1 MMDYLT
7 IPKRLVS
14 LSSIRRLLAF
24 LLHIFR
30 KRKLE
35 LILIA
40 PLFLYVFGVTL
51 APIFGSIYM
60 SFEQRGGGGFPTLAS
75 YRRVVTSYEFV
86 DSLFNTFFFT
96 ILSVSGEIIIGLG
109 IAMIMAKRFRGRGIF
124 RTIMILPLGMPVIV
138 AAANMRYIFARSGYL
153 NELLYRLG
161 IYNLIKPIDWL
172 STTDVLINIPHVWTV
187 TPAFFALVISDMWK
201 VTPLVMLILL
211 AGLESIPRELY
222 EAAEVDGS
230 SWWQRFKYITL
241 PLLKPSITMAIVIR
255 GVDAFRVFIQLR
267 GLAIDEHVKVL
278 SFYAYNRYVATDYQA
293 SGAASTI
300 LLLMI
305 LLAIVSYIMITGRR
319 EVTR

>member
-1 MMDYLT
+1 MDYLA

-14 LSSIRRLLAF
+14 LPSVRRSITSLSY
-24 LLHIFR
+24 IFR
-30 KRKLE
+30 RRKLE
-35 LILIA
+35 ILLVA
-40 PLFLYVFGVTL
+40 PLFIYVFGVTL

-75 YRRVVTSYEFV
+75 YRRVVTSYEFLS
-86 DSLFNTFFFT
+86 SLFNTFFFT
-96 ILSVSGEIIIGLG
+96 MLSVGGELIIGLG
-109 IAMIMAKRFRGRGIF
+109 IAMIMARRFCGRGIF

-138 AAANMRYIFARSGYL
+138 AASNMRYIFGRSGYL

-161 IYNLIKPIDWL
+161 VHNPIDWL
-172 STTDVLINIPHVWTV
+172 STTDVLINIPGIWTV
-187 TPAFFALVISDMWK
+187 EPAFFTLVISDMWK

-230 SWWQRFKYITL
+230 SWWQRFRYITL

-278 SFYAYNRYVATDYQA
+278 SFYAYNRYIAADYQA

-300 LLLMI
+300 LLMMI
-305 LLAIVSYIMITGRR
+305 LIAIVSYIMITGRR
-319 EVTR
+319 EVMR